1 MPHTCTLNTDISI
14 RYMELGSTAYV
25 ILGMLRGGARTGYE
39 IKQVVDKST
48 RFFWAASYGQI
59 YPELRKLAA
68 AGLVEGTGE
77 PSGGRRR
84 KVYRLTPA
92 GRRELRRWLEE
103 PPATFELRDEGLLKL
118 FFSGA
123 GTPGAA
129 AESVAAKRRFHAD
142 KLERLR
148 EIEPAVKASDDPYP
162 YTVLRHGIEYSEW
175 MIAWC
180 ERVEREL
187 ADAPDRRKRRAA

>member
-1 MPHTCTLNTDISI
+1 
-14 RYMELGSTAYV
+14 MELSNTAYV
-25 ILGMLRGGARTGYE
+25 ILGMLRSGERSGYE
-39 IKQVVDKST
+39 IKQAVDHST

-59 YPELRKLAA
+59 YPQLKQLAE
-68 AGLVEGTGE
+68 AGLIEGTE
-77 PSGGRRR
+77 APRGGRKRT
-84 KVYRLTPA
+84 VYRLTRS
-92 GRRELRRWLEE
+92 GREELRRWLEE
-103 PPATFELRDEGLLKL
+103 PAETFELRDEGLLKL

-123 GTPGAA
+123 GTPGDA

-162 YTVLRHGIEYSEW
+162 HMVLRHGIEYSEW

-187 ADAPDRRKRRAA
+187 ADAPGGARRRAA

>member
-1 MPHTCTLNTDISI
+1 
-14 RYMELGSTAYV
+14 MELSNTAYV
-25 ILGMLRGGARTGYE
+25 ILGMLHRQPRTGYE
-39 IKQVVDKST
+39 IKAAVDNST

-59 YPELRKLAA
+59 YPELKQLSKG
-68 AGLVEGTGE
+68 GLIKGE
-77 PSGGRRR
+77 AEPRGGRKRT
-84 KVYRLTPA
+84 VYRLTAA
-92 GRRELRRWLEE
+92 GRKELRRWLER
-103 PPATFELRDEGLLKL
+103 PAETFELRDEGLLKL

-123 GTPGAA
+123 GTPADA

-148 EIEPAVKASDDPYP
+148 EIEPGVKASDDPYP
-162 YTVLRHGIEYSEW
+162 HMVLRHGIEYSEW

-187 ADAPDRRKRRAA
+187 TEAPGRGKRRAA